1 MENQKKNNLLLV
13 KSNFEGLA
21 TAILLN
27 VILEK
32 DLDIRFYK
40 YDAVITKQ
48 DLDDD
53 YKKTFISDLRLVSN
67 IKDNSITQTFGLKG
81 MNIYL
86 SLIYTEQVMKY
97 EKELTI
103 FMQHCLAYI
112 DWSWQ
117 KKELYYGK
125 NIDELSKH
133 FSKQYL
139 IDLITNRILEHENII
154 KDSDIQLILF
164 SKKLIT
170 HYINDKQYNII
181 ENNNIKIDYN
191 FCDIYEIELANKIL
205 NNEPDIDIVILA
217 NLNTKI
223 IRIKPRDKDA
233 FKDEILNMNGY
244 INSNGGTI
252 KISDETINQ
261 INDLIFNNII
271 NKLTEKGR
279 IDNG

>member
-53 YKKTFISDLRLVSN
+53 YKKTFISDLRLVSD
-67 IKDNSITQTFGLKG
+67 IKDSSIIQTFGLKG

-97 EKELTI
+97 AKELTT

-154 KDSDIQLILF
+154 KDSDIQLIIF

-170 HYINDKQYNII
+170 HYINDKQYYII
-181 ENNNIKIDYN
+181 ENNNIKIAYT

-223 IRIKPRDKDA
+223 IRIKPRDKDT

-271 NKLTEKGR
+271 NKLTEKES
-279 IDNG
+279 IK

>member
-40 YDAVITKQ
+40 YDTVITKQ
-48 DLDDD
+48 ELDDD
-53 YKKTFISDLRLVSN
+53 YKKTFISDLRLVSD
-67 IKDNSITQTFGLKG
+67 IKDSSIIQTFGLNG

-97 EKELTI
+97 AKELTT

-154 KDSDIQLILF
+154 KDSDIQLIIF

-181 ENNNIKIDYN
+181 ENNNIKIAYT

-252 KISDETINQ
+252 KILDETINQ

-271 NKLTEKGR
+271 NKLTEKER
-279 IDNG
+279 IE

>member
-1 MENQKKNNLLLV
+1 M
-13 KSNFEGLA
+13 
-21 TAILLN
+21 
-27 VILEK
+27 
-32 DLDIRFYK
+32 
-40 YDAVITKQ
+40 
-48 DLDDD
+48 
-53 YKKTFISDLRLVSN
+53 
-67 IKDNSITQTFGLKG
+67 
-81 MNIYL
+81 
-86 SLIYTEQVMKY
+86 
-97 EKELTI
+97 
-103 FMQHCLAYI
+103 
-112 DWSWQ
+112 
-117 KKELYYGK
+117 
-125 NIDELSKH
+125 SKH

-181 ENNNIKIDYN
+181 ENNNIKIAYT

-223 IRIKPRDKDA
+223 IRIKPKDKDA

-271 NKLTEKGR
+271 NKLTEKES
-279 IDNG
+279 IE

>member
-40 YDAVITKQ
+40 YDTVITKQ

-53 YKKTFISDLRLVSN
+53 YKKTFISDLRLVSD
-67 IKDNSITQTFGLKG
+67 IKDNSITQTFGLNG
-81 MNIYL
+81 MNIYI

-97 EKELTI
+97 EKELTT

-154 KDSDIQLILF
+154 KDSDIQLIIF

-170 HYINDKQYNII
+170 HYINDKQYYII
-181 ENNNIKIDYN
+181 ENNNIKIAYT

-223 IRIKPRDKDA
+223 IRIKSRDKDA

-244 INSNGGTI
+244 INNNGGTI
-252 KISDETINQ
+252 KISDEIINQ

-271 NKLTEKGR
+271 NKLTEKER
-279 IDNG
+279 IK

>member
-53 YKKTFISDLRLVSN
+53 YKKTFISDLRLVSD
-67 IKDNSITQTFGLKG
+67 IKDNSIIQTFGLKG
-81 MNIYL
+81 MNIYI

-97 EKELTI
+97 EKELTT
-103 FMQHCLAYI
+103 FRQHCLAYI

-154 KDSDIQLILF
+154 EDSDIQLILF

-181 ENNNIKIDYN
+181 ENNNIKIAYT

-223 IRIKPRDKDA
+223 IRIKSRDKDA

-244 INSNGGTI
+244 INNNGGTI
-252 KISDETINQ
+252 KISDEIINQ

-271 NKLTEKGR
+271 NKLTEKES
-279 IDNG
+279 IE

>member
-53 YKKTFISDLRLVSN
+53 YKKTFISDLRLVSD
-67 IKDNSITQTFGLKG
+67 IKDNSIIQTFGLKG
-81 MNIYL
+81 MNIYI

-97 EKELTI
+97 EKELTT

-164 SKKLIT
+164 SKRKIT

-181 ENNNIKIDYN
+181 ENNNIKIAYT

-233 FKDEILNMNGY
+233 FKDEIFNMNGY

-271 NKLTEKGR
+271 NKLTEKES
-279 IDNG
+279 IE